1 MNGTTNGTRF
11 PTVSELMTSDP
22 LVLPDELPAREAARL
37 LEFYRVSG
45 APVVDLDG
53 EVIGVVSQSNLVH
66 TLTSGSLLDALPGL
80 LVRDLMSRPAVTVRG
95 GETADAAARLM
106 EANHVH
112 RLVVVGAD
120 QRTPIGILSQTDLV
134 RALAEGD
141 DE

>member
-1 MNGTTNGTRF
+1 MKF
-11 PTVSELMTSDP
+11 M
-22 LVLPDELPAREAARL
+22 L
-37 LEFYRVSG
+37 LIYNDS
-45 APVVDLDG
+45 
-53 EVIGVVSQSNLVH
+53 
-66 TLTSGSLLDALPGL
+66 TLLDALPGL

-106 EANHVH
+106 EAHQVH

-141 DE
+141 DG

>member
-1 MNGTTNGTRF
+1 MDAITHGTPL

-95 GETADAAARLM
+95 AETADAAARLM